1 MTRAEA
7 IERAMNVIGPWK
19 IVKTSAAQR
28 YLIAET
34 AYDAA
39 LIAGLEKAV
48 VVIDDRMERT
58 TYAMFADEAIAAICA
73 EITRLRKGAK
83 AK

>member
-1 MTRAEA
+1 MTRAEV
-7 IERAMNVIGPWK
+7 IERAFDAY
-19 IVKTSAAQR
+19 VKHDSVHDGLAS
-28 YLIAET
+28 

-48 VVIDDRMERT
+48 AVIDDRMERT
-58 TYAMFADEAIAAICA
+58 TYAMFADEAIAVICA